1 MSSSDIENI
10 QEHEPLL
17 SSDKKKGR
25 SVAIKLSSI
34 VVAILLL
41 FVFCIWRMEASSMYF
56 FFSFFFLV
64 FYIYHQVFYM
74 SNGMFKNNSCN

>member
-41 FVFCIWRMEASSMYF
+41 YVFCIWRMEASSMYF
-56 FFSFFFLV
+56 FF
-64 FYIYHQVFYM
+64 
-74 SNGMFKNNSCN
+74 